1 MSCIP
6 LFHAIST
13 AISKFPPYSLHRHP
27 DSPNLLDSYPD
38 FRHFPHSNTYSSHF
52 SDSVPRFHISV
63 FTDSL
68 VGFESL
74 RIYFKKI
81 VTLVHSPLLLLH
93 KPRHQIIFCI
103 IHDVIDDIT
112 KNYLPYSKYLKY
124 KVYNL

>member
-1 MSCIP
+1 MEMCENKFLQMYSFFTVLNSLYSSNMSCIP

-38 FRHFPHSNTYSSHF
+38 FRHFPHSNTYSSYF

-68 VGFESL
+68 VGFEPL

-81 VTLVHSPLLLLH
+81 VTLVQ
-93 KPRHQIIFCI
+93 KQ
-103 IHDVIDDIT
+103 T
-112 KNYLPYSKYLKY
+112 LPF
-124 KVYNL
+124 VTTA